1 VVALSSCEAEYIV
14 GSEAAYQA
22 VWLAQ
27 LIGEMLGKQINP
39 PLIKIDNRS
48 AIALSKNP
56 VLHKRS
62 KHIKTKFHFIWE
74 CIDQGEIS
82 LEAVSTADQLADIL
96 TKALVKVRFQDLR
109 GRIGVIKL
117 QSTLN

>member
-1 VVALSSCEAEYIV
+1 
-14 GSEAAYQA
+14 
-22 VWLAQ
+22 
-27 LIGEMLGKQINP
+27 MLGKQINP

-62 KHIKTKFHFIWE
+62 KHIKMKFHFIRE
-74 CIDQGEIS
+74 CVDQGEIS
-82 LEAVSTADQLADIL
+82 LKVVSTADQLADIL
-96 TKALVKVRFQDLR
+96 TKALAKVRFQDLW
-109 GRIGVIKL
+109 GRIGVIKM